1 MPIATERLHHIPLP
15 STGDDMEL
23 SKIETVEKSR
33 GKSDS
38 DDEDE
43 IVVPEQSSPLR
54 LTPVSSDAIVER
66 RV

>member
-1 MPIATERLHHIPLP
+1 
-15 STGDDMEL
+15 MEL
-23 SKIETVEKSR
+23 SKIETIEKSR
-33 GKSDS
+33 SKSDS

-43 IVVPEQSSPLR
+43 IVVPEQSSPMR